1 MSQHGFTYEA
11 TTEDSSCPFCGQFIP
26 KGASTCGSCQATH
39 GSQITMG
46 GFTTMIF
53 LFLVAVIFLFL
64 VAVYS
69 LSMLAVFEST
79 IVGVIA
85 GAAIALGSFYLFS
98 LFVAKFKTTKGW
110 FR

>member
-1 MSQHGFTYEA
+1 MTQHGFTYEA

-26 KGASTCGSCQATH
+26 KGASTCGSCQAIH

-46 GFTTMIF
+46 GCTTMIL
-53 LFLVAVIFLFL
+53 LFV

-69 LSMLAVFEST
+69 FSMLAVFEST